1 MQVIKSI
8 SFGDLI
14 LRLAQNKEPRPTWTV
29 GLCDTS
35 TGQEAAVT
43 LSDYEAAQALF
54 VRAHRNA
61 TGEGDDLQALL
72 EIEPKPW

>member
-14 LRLAQNKEPRPTWTV
+14 LRFSKWNEPKPFWV
-29 GLCDTS
+29 VALEDTA
-35 TGQEAAVT
+35 TNEEASVT